1 MDWRRF
7 DSWLSA
13 CVLLA
18 LTQPALAADESPLPP
33 NVTLSGPNVCRDVVK
48 VINGVKLER
57 YTQNVTLETY
67 VGCSDPFQNFRCKET
82 KTGTRIN
89 YKSVPKEVDQYVDK
103 CCEGFAQTGN
113 LTCEKLAEPERFVQ
127 PESNSNVLITLV
139 IVSLTAIV
147 VVSMLLAVYYRR
159 KMTNKKKFEHA
170 VKYTPNSDGQSDEE
184 DEVDNRVFR
193 PGFVQPSPVRPPIQ
207 ELKPAKVELPPTGG
221 ANGPHPPQNVY
232 VELGAKGDDE
242 EAAGPSAHYE
252 TIPAAH
258 SPPPPS
264 TAYRASNPISFEN
277 PNSLY
282 PNVPSPDSKSEPRV

>member
-1 MDWRRF
+1 MDWRRL

-13 CVLLA
+13 VVLLA
-18 LTQPALAADESPLPP
+18 LTQPALAADEPPLPP

-127 PESNSNVLITLV
+127 PESNSN
-139 IVSLTAIV
+139 
-147 VVSMLLAVYYRR
+147 
-159 KMTNKKKFEHA
+159 
-170 VKYTPNSDGQSDEE
+170 
-184 DEVDNRVFR
+184 
-193 PGFVQPSPVRPPIQ
+193 PSPVRPPIQ
-207 ELKPAKVELPPTGG
+207 ELKPAKVELPPAGGG
-221 ANGPHPPQNVY
+221 AVGPHPPQNVY

-252 TIPAAH
+252 TIPAAL

-264 TAYRASNPISFEN
+264 PPATYRASNPISFEN

-282 PNVPSPDSKSEPRV
+282 PNVPSPDPKGEPRI